1 MGKKAKLAEIE
12 AIGFDFLRRVP
23 QWHVKQIIMLQLA
36 RAYDMETNTL
46 RGSSPGTFTLS
57 PNLSV
62 MYSAYLL
69 EKISLAVSDIK
80 GVRDAIRKF
89 QDENWETCG
98 GCMFVLLVLHFQ
110 RLKHGPLHACYV
122 PEPWIVEWTTNELD
136 KKANHVISQ
145 GCIVNNARKQ
155 KKKKKKQ
162 TPSET
167 VNEKGRS
174 KRPRKDADQSPSIQ
188 RRTTSQPSYK
198 DSDKVICFLYDG
210 L

>member
-1 MGKKAKLAEIE
+1 
-12 AIGFDFLRRVP
+12 
-23 QWHVKQIIMLQLA
+23 
-36 RAYDMETNTL
+36 
-46 RGSSPGTFTLS
+46 
-57 PNLSV
+57 
-62 MYSAYLL
+62 
-69 EKISLAVSDIK
+69 
-80 GVRDAIRKF
+80 
-89 QDENWETCG
+89 
-98 GCMFVLLVLHFQ
+98 

-198 DSDKVICFLYDG
+198 DSDKGCDAPRRMFMFFVG
-210 L
+210 LLGVHFSGVVDVHFSRALDVFNSFESPTVWQGRQWKKSAAQGLRPVATYQEPGKTSA